1 MADFFQTLIA
11 TIAVGSLYA
20 LVALGYTLVYGIL
33 KFINFAH
40 SDIFVLGA
48 WTTFAGSTVFLTKFG
63 YEPEQS
69 PWWLGVCV
77 LLLAIFVCGLTGYLI
92 ERFAYRPLRKAP
104 RLNVLIT
111 AIGVSLLLQNVGQL
125 PGLALVRGP
134 ERVVTKPADQLT
146 DREKSTNPEIA
157 GDTATIRE
165 PGEALATLPFGSSP
179 KRAPTILPDAVL
191 NETVVASGTSKG
203 GAKRG
208 VIVLDQAIELVPDRG
223 YRLEIARTI
232 DGQPRRESL
241 NLAVEPGKYEAGVEL
256 ATQPRRNP
264 ADLDGARY
272 TLVRDP
278 LVPIRLLDV
287 LIVAS
292 SLVLMAGLQVLVFR
306 TKLGSAMRAVSFNVD
321 TASLMGINVN
331 FVISFTFVL
340 GTALAAAA
348 AFLYAMKYPSLQQP
362 ASGVWVLLGL
372 KAFVAAVV
380 GGIGNVRGAVL
391 GGFLI
396 AGIEFFG
403 ARYISTE
410 LRDVYVFGLLIV
422 VLLVRPNGLLGS
434 AVREKV

>member
-48 WTTFAGSTVFLTKFG
+48 WTTFASATVLLTLLG
-63 YEPEQS
+63 IEPELA
-69 PWWLGVCV
+69 PWWLGLCV
-77 LLLAIFVCGLTGYLI
+77 LLLAILICGLTGFLI
-92 ERFAYRPLRKAP
+92 ERLAYRPLRKAP

-125 PGLALVRGP
+125 PGIALVRGP
-134 ERVVTKPADQLT
+134 ERVSTKPVDQLT
-146 DREKSTNPEIA
+146 DREKARNPEIV
-157 GDTATIRE
+157 GDSATIRE
-165 PGEALATLPFGSSP
+165 PGEPLATLPFGPSP

-191 NETVVASGTSKG
+191 NETVVASGSASG
-203 GAKRG
+203 GSRRG
-208 VIVLDQAIELVPDRG
+208 VVVLDRAIVLQPDRG
-223 YRLEIARTI
+223 YRLEIERTA
-232 DGQPRRESL
+232 DGETRRESL
-241 NLAVEPGKYEAGVEL
+241 NLAVEPGAYDAGTEL

-264 ADLDGARY
+264 ADFAGSRY

-287 LIVAS
+287 LIVVS
-292 SLVLMAGLQVLVFR
+292 SLSLMAALQILVFR

-321 TASLMGINVN
+321 TASLMGVNVN

-348 AFLYAMKYPSLQQP
+348 AFLFAMKYPSLQQP

-380 GGIGNVRGAVL
+380 GGIGNIRGAVL

-410 LRDVYVFGLLIV
+410 LRDVYVFGLLIL

-434 AVREKV
+434 PVREKV